1 MKTCFIYLQCARC
14 TSPYYERFLCV
25 FVCFG
30 TFFIG
35 TPNQLVND
43 VRLVMLIFS
52 YPALTETWYGKS
64 FDKIENKRSR
74 LYKQSTSFVFVVP
87 LTGLEPVR
95 SRPRGIFLL
104 LYVAIAARIGRC
116 SLDFI
121 FTLDIFLRC
130 APSSLY
136 TFLEGEPLRLRSVLS
151 PMGEFHRI

>member
-1 MKTCFIYLQCARC
+1 MKGFYAFLFVLVHFSSARQISWSMMSAWSC
-14 TSPYYERFLCV
+14 SY
-25 FVCFG
+25 
-30 TFFIG
+30 
-35 TPNQLVND
+35 
-43 VRLVMLIFS
+43 FS